1 MSLGVD
7 GPLDFRR
14 PDRTPAVQSARSGLV
29 LSSSSSTST
38 FHSSAFCDFFSC
50 MLALIT
56 KWRYYFLPSPYQLLC
71 VIHNGP
77 E

>member
-38 FHSSAFCDFFSC
+38 FHSSAFCDFFFLQSGTYHK
-50 MLALIT
+50 MAVLFSALSI
-56 KWRYYFLPSPYQLLC
+56 SAS
-71 VIHNGP
+71 VGDS
-77 E
+77 